1 MKGTE
6 VQCRLHVT
14 DVLTFLESI
23 VFRDHGDIRKAGWG
37 SSPWKHPHES
47 QKKPNKRKTEKT
59 NKTQTKNSGRVH
71 SLTRVYFFLLNV
83 FFFKAVFES
92 FACGLDFSVTIL
104 ISKLNIQS
112 HRKQMFMPHKWRQK
126 EQKRHCI
133 FTPRSL
139 GPLFSRSPHSL
150 HTRVSHGSV
159 FLWSD
164 MISKLLILLLQFK
177 YLSVCKYISL
187 IILTRLIGS
196 GPLRLELEAS
206 LLLSICVINY
216 IFFTKICHVKTV
228 FVSVF
233 VSQYFSS

>member
-1 MKGTE
+1 MET
-6 VQCRLHVT
+6 
-14 DVLTFLESI
+14 
-23 VFRDHGDIRKAGWG
+23 
-37 SSPWKHPHES
+37 SSWITKNQTNAKLKKNK
-47 QKKPNKRKTEKT
+47 QK

-71 SLTRVYFFLLNV
+71 SLTRVYFFPFKCFFSSKQFLNRLRV
-83 FFFKAVFES
+83 VWIFRS
-92 FACGLDFSVTIL
+92 LFSSASLTYSHTENKCLCL
-104 ISKLNIQS
+104 ISEDKKN
-112 HRKQMFMPHKWRQK
+112 K
-126 EQKRHCI
+126 KRHCI
-133 FTPRSL
+133 FTSRSL

>member
-1 MKGTE
+1 M
-6 VQCRLHVT
+6 
-14 DVLTFLESI
+14 F
-23 VFRDHGDIRKAGWG
+23 
-37 SSPWKHPHES
+37 
-47 QKKPNKRKTEKT
+47 
-59 NKTQTKNSGRVH
+59 
-71 SLTRVYFFLLNV
+71 

-92 FACGLDFSVTIL
+92 FAGGLDFSVTIL

-126 EQKRHCI
+126 EQKKRHCI
-133 FTPRSL
+133 FTSRSL

-228 FVSVF
+228 FVSVCESIF
-233 VSQYFSS
+233 LLLNWKQCFSFFFFKKKKIFTAIFFLGSCTAAKPFPFTFYSLLDMSRLYFSTCVVTLTHKDVPILTSSS